1 MNDLKELQSYHQLLR
16 NEMISFFDKNSS
28 LITRTEDLKIYDYL
42 KEYSLRGKLIRGSLI
57 ILINDVLT
65 GKVNDDALITAT
77 SLEVLHS
84 SILVID
90 DIIDKD
96 DVRRGKPSIHVIVKE
111 LIPDS
116 KDLDHDAQSIA
127 QCVGL
132 IGTYSAYMNLSRVN
146 KDVTKQLS
154 EEFVKTGFAELNEII
169 LSQKEIVTNDDVMNI
184 YKFKT
189 AKYTITLPFKL
200 AYILSGESFTE
211 DLEKI
216 TDNIGI
222 LFQFTDDLLELDR
235 SAEEIGKSNTSD
247 IKAGKQHY
255 PRKVLEIS
263 VSDEDLLLLNQ
274 YYSDLSD
281 ESVVKIKELYEK
293 YDVADKTR
301 KVINNLKEE
310 TVELIKEQDP
320 RIRFLLEKLLN
331 YVIERKF

>member
-1 MNDLKELQSYHQLLR
+1 
-16 NEMISFFDKNSS
+16 MISFFDKNSS